1 MEILII
7 EDGGTL
13 RGYDCREILGV
24 EEAEPGKGDSG
35 GFRIVLGRGKG
46 RRALLC
52 RRIVGCVDLSARDI
66 RPVPRVLGERLS
78 GERPWAVGLTDRGPC
93 LLY

>member
-1 MEILII
+1 MEILIL
-7 EDGGTL
+7 EDDETL
-13 RGYDCREILGV
+13 RGYDCREVLGV
-24 EEAEPGKGDSG
+24 EEANPGEGGAG

-52 RRIVGCVDLSARDI
+52 RRIVGCVALSARDI
-66 RPVPRVLGERLS
+66 RPLPDVLGERMS
-78 GERPWAVGLTDRGPC
+78 GEKPWAVGLTDRGLC